1 MKSRVLPVLI
11 VLLMI
16 AVLLPGCGGP
26 PPREIA
32 NNIIGFYRTYRDPEG
47 RAYFLDPSTYDRF
60 CAAVP
65 SGNLTAEPERRT
77 ANGDLEV
84 PLIIGGSTITL
95 IFTKHD
101 GKWRVR
107 DFTVH

>member
-1 MKSRVLPVLI
+1 
-11 VLLMI
+11 
-16 AVLLPGCGGP
+16 
-26 PPREIA
+26 
-32 NNIIGFYRTYRDPEG
+32 
-47 RAYFLDPSTYDRF
+47 
-60 CAAVP
+60 VP